1 MVLAA
6 ILPKTL
12 KHDQAGSAVATQ
24 PILTVG
30 SRELK
35 NRLTHYLRLTQ
46 KGERIIVTDHG
57 KPVAILH
64 DLTQVEVGAS
74 AEERLATASIEG
86 IVRLPRPGASLNLKA
101 QPVSHRGRAAAEI
114 LLEDRD

>member
-1 MVLAA
+1 M
-6 ILPKTL
+6 TY
-12 KHDQAGSAVATQ
+12 DQTVSTVATHAM
-24 PILTVG
+24 LTVG
-30 SRELK
+30 IRELK